1 MFGFLF
7 VLALILI
14 AVIVSFLDLIK
25 DLLTDKYKPRGT
37 ILFFIMGM
45 VLGYFL
51 FF

>member
-25 DLLTDKYKPRGT
+25 DLLTDKYKPKGT
-37 ILFFIMGM
+37 VVFFIIGM
-45 VLGYFL
+45 VLGYFV